1 MSDVEQFEQ
10 LVLQLMSDETEVRT
24 NAESTYRGLQGH
36 PDAWASYTLATM
48 TDSSNPVVRQMCAV
62 LLRRDLF
69 DRPEEQLLWTHLSE
83 QVMTT
88 VQTQL
93 LRAFQEEQV
102 PMVMRAICENIADC
116 FSLHQK
122 QEQEWPELL
131 PFLFPMATHSNPDV
145 RLNTLFVFA
154 RMCAVHDSPLRQ
166 FAEPLRETFATGLTD
181 SNSFAVRLMGL
192 NATTQFLCSLR
203 DSETETMTYYE
214 PLLPAMLEIVSDGL
228 NSGVE
233 DHAMKAIQFFIDISE
248 FTPKALRP
256 ALDHVVNAM
265 LQIATTEKL
274 LHQTRQLALEFLTK
288 ICESAP
294 AMMRKFDKFM
304 DNVLPVC
311 LTMMVAVEDS
321 PGWQEHEDEDEFEEL
336 QDDFIQI
343 AQAEQPVND
352 ADGFDDTEW
361 ALEYAR
367 VMEPEKYERIM
378 QSRSEMGFNSV
389 FGGGSDESGVA
400 YTEASSTF
408 VSMVPVH
415 GTPYSVAS
423 TVNRPRAG
431 LHEIDDERL
440 EGMMEKDYEIDQ
452 IGELPFSRDTRGNM
466 SVADFEAIIE
476 DVLAGKVL
484 RKHFKREVLLE
495 PVRDMP
501 DLRQRILAA
510 AARQAEVDGTTPQPQ
525 PGDEL
530 DAAMGFKPR
539 AQMPEHDVES
549 ILSLNSNV
557 SNHPRKIQSHSGRST
572 IKSSATTT
580 PTIPA
585 RNTAPKGSRADADAG
600 PAPGSGTSADAAAD
614 DDEYEYVYDD
624 GSVNV
629 VNEGMK
635 RPANETKAEKRAR
648 KKAIKEARRA
658 ARQRKKANR
667 AAFKSEAK
675 VLKKQTMPH
684 DGVRPGDSIIRY

>member
-1 MSDVEQFEQ
+1 MGRRKRRNKRFNRKDAVTFHLVHRSQRDPLAANADVPQMVLVPDGRTAKKLADVAREADGGRSSRVATRDDFADAVFTPSDFAALKGGAGEGAGGGYEYEYEYYSDGEDDGGDGGKGKAEVEGEAGASGEKQ
-10 LVLQLMSDETEVRT
+10 LEGDSLVPRDAEGRVLVAAINPDLDADVDGSVVDNYAYSAYFGHTRAGDMYDYSQHLRPFASDGTFVG
-24 NAESTYRGLQGH
+24 APGMFG
-36 PDAWASYTLATM
+36 P
-48 TDSSNPVVRQMCAV
+48 P
-62 LLRRDLF
+62 
-69 DRPEEQLLWTHLSE
+69 
-83 QVMTT
+83 
-88 VQTQL
+88 
-93 LRAFQEEQV
+93 
-102 PMVMRAICENIADC
+102 IADVTV
-116 FSLHQK
+116 FKPAVEITPS
-122 QEQEWPELL
+122 
-131 PFLFPMATHSNPDV
+131 
-145 RLNTLFVFA
+145 TL
-154 RMCAVHDSPLRQ
+154 D
-166 FAEPLRETFATGLTD
+166 EATGLPAEVLASKFEEDVGLLNLAAPVPEGFRTD
-181 SNSFAVRLMGL
+181 L
-192 NATTQFLCSLR
+192 
-203 DSETETMTYYE
+203 
-214 PLLPAMLEIVSDGL
+214 PLDVL
-228 NSGVE
+228 
-233 DHAMKAIQFFIDISE
+233 Q
-248 FTPKALRP
+248 AL
-256 ALDHVVNAM
+256 
-265 LQIATTEKL
+265 
-274 LHQTRQLALEFLTK
+274 
-288 ICESAP
+288 
-294 AMMRKFDKFM
+294 
-304 DNVLPVC
+304 
-311 LTMMVAVEDS
+311 
-321 PGWQEHEDEDEFEEL
+321 EDEDEFEEL

-440 EGMMEKDYEIDQ
+440 EVMMEKDYEIDQ

-539 AQMPEHDVES
+539 AKMPEHDVES